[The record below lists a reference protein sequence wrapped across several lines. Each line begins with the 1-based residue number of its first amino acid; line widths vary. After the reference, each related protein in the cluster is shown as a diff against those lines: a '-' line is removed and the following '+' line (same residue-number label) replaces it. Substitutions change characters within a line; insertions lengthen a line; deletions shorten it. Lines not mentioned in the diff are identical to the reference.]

1 MAISFSNDNIVFNL
15 KNKSKIKEWISSII
29 DKEKKILGNL
39 NYSFTSDDS
48 LLKIN
53 IEYLKHNTY
62 TDIITF
68 NYNDGKKIS
77 GDIFISIERV
87 KENARKFEVAFE
99 EELHRV
105 MIHGVLHL
113 CGYKDKSKTD
123 SGLMRK
129 KENASLRLLKSPKKG

>member
-1 MAISFSNDNIVFNL
+1 MAINFSNENIVFELKQKTKL
-15 KNKSKIKEWISSII
+15 KNWIETIIK
-29 DKEKKILGNL
+29 KEKHSLGNL
-39 NYSFTSDDS
+39 NYTFVSDES

-53 IEYLKHNTY
+53 VDFLKHNTY

-68 NYNDGKKIS
+68 NYNEGKKIS

-87 KENARKFEVAFE
+87 KENAEKFDVSPE

-113 CGYKDKSKTD
+113 CGYKDKSKSD
-123 SGLMRK
+123 SDLMRK
-129 KENASLRLLKSPKKG
+129 KEDQSLKMLLSPKKG

>member
-1 MAISFSNDNIVFNL
+1 MFDL
-15 KNKSKIKEWISSII
+15 KQKAKLKTWITSVVK
-29 DKEKKILGNL
+29 KEKLVLGQL
-39 NYSFTSDDS
+39 NYTFMSDES

-68 NYNDGKKIS
+68 NYNESKKVA
-77 GDIFISIERV
+77 GDIFISIDRV
-87 KENARKFEVAFE
+87 KENAEKFKVDLQ

-113 CGYKDKSKTD
+113 CGYKDKTKTD
-123 SGLMRK
+123 SDLMRK
-129 KENASLRLLKSPKKG
+129 KENASLRLLKSAK

>member
-15 KNKSKIKEWISSII
+15 KRKSDIKAWIKLVVE
-29 DKEKKILGNL
+29 KEKHLLGNL
-39 NYSFTSDDS
+39 NYVFTSDES

-53 IEYLKHNTY
+53 IEYLNHNTY

-68 NYNDGKKIS
+68 NYNENKKVN
-77 GDIFISIERV
+77 GDIFISIDRV
-87 KENARKFEVAFE
+87 KENAEKFDALFE

-113 CGYKDKSKTD
+113 CGYKDKTKAD
-123 SGLMRK
+123 SDLMRK
-129 KENASLRLLKSPKKG
+129 KENASLRLFKSPKKG